1 MLATSVMSRGLDVK
15 DLKVV
20 VNYSAPHHYED
31 YVHRIGRTGRAG
43 QKGFAYTLLDPD
55 AEMKY
60 APDILKALI
69 KAKQE
74 EGIPEELREM
84 AKKFKN
90 KVRSGEEIAY
100 ENRGYKTK
108 GYKFDEDEAKKR
120 EENKKRQQGVYMNP
134 DEIPDVVLSEL
145 QKSQMKSDIAIQ
157 KLEEMEESK
166 KEGSSVSQQ
175 VKALQA

>member
-108 GYKFDEDEAKKR
+108 GYKFEKKLHTKTEVTRRKDTNLRRNCIRKPRLQDE
-120 EENKKRQQGVYMNP
+120 
-134 DEIPDVVLSEL
+134 
-145 QKSQMKSDIAIQ
+145 
-157 KLEEMEESK
+157 
-166 KEGSSVSQQ
+166 
-175 VKALQA
+175 